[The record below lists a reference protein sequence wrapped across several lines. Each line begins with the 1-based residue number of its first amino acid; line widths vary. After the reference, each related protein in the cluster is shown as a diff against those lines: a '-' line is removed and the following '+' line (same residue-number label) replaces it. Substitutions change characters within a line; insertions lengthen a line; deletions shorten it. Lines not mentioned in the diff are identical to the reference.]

1 MTIRTPAHRLLFQAR
16 LRLAGLSLLVMGAL
30 LYGAGFAMGR
40 LLLQSQESAIRR
52 ELQALAGTLHDSL
65 KPVLPQR
72 ARPTSALVA
81 VLPGLCIAGEPCK
94 APDSLVERH
103 VISATDPD
111 RYKLRVLDQSGALIA
126 SSPGSPEAVSPAAD
140 QGWQLTQEAFGQRWL
155 TYSIHLHHSNGS
167 GEPVWGFLQISRSLN
182 DLDRE
187 AQQVLWLGH
196 GVFLSALLAIGAASW
211 WLAGLAIAPLLEAYQ
226 RQEQFSADVAHELR
240 TPLAN
245 LLASVEAERPT
256 RSMVAEQPSIQS
268 WDRVLVQGRRL
279 QNLIGDLLLLA
290 SLERPCEREPA
301 TVCDLAEITADVM
314 EDFSETAA
322 AAQVS
327 LIHTSWMSSAKV
339 LGAETELSRLVINLL
354 SNAMQHSPAGGAIDV
369 SLKHQGR
376 HFQLSIT
383 DNGPG
388 IAEEMQGR
396 IFDRFTRLDPSRSR
410 LQGGSGLGLA
420 IAQAIAVRHR
430 AAIQVHSRTG
440 CGSCFSLE
448 IPAAEP
454 PH

>member
-1 MTIRTPAHRLLFQAR
+1 M
-16 LRLAGLSLLVMGAL
+16 
-30 LYGAGFAMGR
+30 
-40 LLLQSQESAIRR
+40 
-52 ELQALAGTLHDSL
+52 
-65 KPVLPQR
+65 
-72 ARPTSALVA
+72 
-81 VLPGLCIAGEPCK
+81 
-94 APDSLVERH
+94 
-103 VISATDPD
+103 
-111 RYKLRVLDQSGALIA
+111 
-126 SSPGSPEAVSPAAD
+126 
-140 QGWQLTQEAFGQRWL
+140 
-155 TYSIHLHHSNGS
+155 
-167 GEPVWGFLQISRSLN
+167 
-182 DLDRE
+182 
-187 AQQVLWLGH
+187 
-196 GVFLSALLAIGAASW
+196 
-211 WLAGLAIAPLLEAYQ
+211 
-226 RQEQFSADVAHELR
+226 
-240 TPLAN
+240 
-245 LLASVEAERPT
+245 
-256 RSMVAEQPSIQS
+256 
-268 WDRVLVQGRRL
+268 LVQGRRL
-279 QNLIGDLLLLA
+279 QNLIGALLLLA